1 MSNLCHIKDRG
12 FWRWSWH
19 WISALPFTLEW
30 WGQFPY
36 LWNRITQFV
45 NLDFV
50 SIWGWVI
57 LCRGGCPVCCRMFS
71 SIPGLHLLDA
81 NSTTPSSVMTIKNV
95 SRYFCV
101 RPISVPCVKCPCAV
115 PCVVTFCLCSKTASS
130 WELVGW
136 HCLLGMYQTSS
147 LVHLEHTRHPI
158 NADSPSSLIHPAL
171 SMLQVDG
178 LNGAVTL
185 GFSSLGWKCH
195 ELSGCPHDALTEL
208 LSFS

>member
-1 MSNLCHIKDRG
+1 MGAVL
-12 FWRWSWH
+12 
-19 WISALPFTLEW
+19 SAAGGL
-30 WGQFPY
+30 
-36 LWNRITQFV
+36 
-45 NLDFV
+45 V
-50 SIWGWVI
+50 SS
-57 LCRGGCPVCCRMFS
+57 L
-71 SIPGLHLLDA
+71 PGLHLLDA

-95 SRYFCV
+95 PRYFCV
-101 RPISVPCVKCPCAV
+101 PPISVPCATCPCSVA
-115 PCVVTFCLCSKTASS
+115 CVVTFCLCSKTASS
-130 WELVGW
+130 WEPVGW

-147 LVHLEHTRHPI
+147 LVHLEHSRHSI

-195 ELSGCPHDALTEL
+195 ELSGFPHDALTEL